1 MDLEAFKRIY
11 ASDVVSFDVQPPLQ
25 HVGAEAKL
33 RNWTEAF
40 TVLQAPLG
48 YEVADLRVAVQGD
61 VAFAHSLNRLSGT
74 LHNGSR
80 SGFWVRATV
89 CFRKVD
95 GDWLVVHDHVSVPL
109 DIRTGRALLNLEP
122 ET

>member
-48 YEVADLRVAVQGD
+48 YEVADLRITVQGD